1 MQFIYIEK
9 HYNSNCINTLF
20 RYSLNCNSTEAM
32 SSGGTAADWANIEE
46 PEIRKRKE
54 QWDKLKTLRDNEEI
68 S

>member
-1 MQFIYIEK
+1 
-9 HYNSNCINTLF
+9 
-20 RYSLNCNSTEAM
+20 M